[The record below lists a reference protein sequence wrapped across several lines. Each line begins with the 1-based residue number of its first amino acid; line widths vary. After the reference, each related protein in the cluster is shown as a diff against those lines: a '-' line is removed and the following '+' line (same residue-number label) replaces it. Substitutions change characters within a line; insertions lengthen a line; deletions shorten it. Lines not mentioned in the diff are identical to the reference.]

1 MAETVGFIGLGM
13 MGQPMVRNIQKRGHR
28 LVVFDVVEAALL
40 PLVEAGARAAA
51 SPREVAAS
59 CDVVITM
66 LPDAPDVEKA
76 ALGPDGI
83 IEGLGADAVYVD
95 MSTIDPATTR
105 RIGDAFAARG
115 LRSMDCPV
123 GRTQDHAV
131 AGTLLLMAGGEPAVI
146 EQARPV
152 LMCMG
157 ETLVVCGKLGCG
169 QAMKLTN
176 NCLAAAI
183 LAATSEALVTGVK
196 SGLSLDLMRE
206 VMGGTMAS
214 NAALSTSL
222 PKKALAGDFSA
233 GFMVHLAHKDVRLAL
248 ELARSA
254 GVSTPLG
261 SAAFATLAD
270 ARAHGMDRDDISS
283 VLRLREEE
291 AGIEVRL
298 R

>member
-1 MAETVGFIGLGM
+1 MAETVGFIGLGT
-13 MGQPMVRNIQKRGHR
+13 MGEPMARNIRRHGHPMD
-28 LVVFDVVEAALL
+28 VFDVVEAALL
-40 PLVEAGARAAA
+40 PLDEAGARAAA

-66 LPDAPDVEKA
+66 LPDAPDVEQA

-83 IEGLGADAVYVD
+83 IEGLGPDAVYVD

-131 AGTLLLMAGGEPAVI
+131 AGTLILLAGGEAATI

-157 ETLVVCGKLGCG
+157 ETLFVCGGLGCG

-206 VMGGTMAS
+206 VIGSTMAA

-222 PKKALAGDFSA
+222 PKKALAGDFSP

-248 ELARSA
+248 ELAHSL

-261 SAAFATLAD
+261 SAAFATLGE
-270 ARAHGMDRDDISS
+270 ARAQGMERDDISS
-283 VLRLREEE
+283 VLRVREKE
-291 AGIEVRL
+291 AGVEVRV
-298 R
+298 